1 MSLGRAFREL
11 LGDIA
16 SGPAGE
22 GEGERGGA
30 GRETGLVIL
39 VPRARKR
46 VVPLLA

>member
-30 GRETGLVIL
+30 ARETELVIFIL
-39 VPRARKR
+39 RARKR
-46 VVPLLA
+46 RVPLLA